1 MSAICDGGSGAR
13 LYIPETA
20 VKPLGQPEKVG
31 EHVTRD
37 IWETAAALT
46 AGNWRGKQPKF
57 HH

>member
-37 IWETAAALT
+37 I
-46 AGNWRGKQPKF
+46 
-57 HH
+57 